1 MKLSILLA
9 VIFMAINVSNATT
22 HADAGFSMAADVKEF
37 TMHYETVDN
46 LIVLPVVINGS
57 INVNLIL
64 DTGCRNIVLFGKKLH
79 QQFAI
84 APNKKVEF
92 SGLGNGKPVTGDL
105 SLNNEVSMGPV
116 EGQFIP
122 IVIVPKPKFFAGYGN
137 IDGVIGYDIFIK
149 FEVEINSLRKLIT
162 FRPAA
167 KANLASDYKKVSIQ
181 IEDSRPIIR
190 STIFMTENSEESCS
204 VMLDTGSTL
213 GLLVK
218 TTDLTDFYT
227 GAQKTIL
234 GRGLNGHILGIK
246 ADANKLLLGD
256 FEIYSAET
264 AITYSPW
271 HNYASVGMA
280 IMKDYVVVLN
290 YCQSYAAFKKVS

>member
-1 MKLSILLA
+1 MKLPTILA
-9 VIFMAINVSNATT
+9 VILATNVGNAMID
-22 HADAGFSMAADVKEF
+22 AEAGFSMADDVAEF
-37 TMHYETVDN
+37 TMHYETIDN

-57 INVNLIL
+57 VSVNLIL

-79 QQFAI
+79 RLFDI
-84 APNKKVEF
+84 APNKKIEF
-92 SGLGNGKPVTGDL
+92 SGLGNGRPVTGDL

-122 IVIVPKPKFFAGYGN
+122 IVIVPQPNFFSGYKN

-149 FEVEINSLRKLIT
+149 FEVEINSTKQEIT

-167 KANLASDYKKVSIQ
+167 RANLSSDYQKVSIR
-181 IEDSRPIIR
+181 IEDSRPIIQ
-190 STIFMTENSEESCS
+190 STIFMSESSQQACS
-204 VMLDTGSTL
+204 IMLDTGSTL

-218 TTDLTDFYT
+218 TTDVSDFSPN
-227 GAQKTIL
+227 ARKTIL
-234 GRGLNGHILGIK
+234 GRGLNGQIMGIK
-246 ADANKLLLGD
+246 KDARKVALNG
-256 FEIYSAET
+256 FEIHSAEA

-271 HNYASVGMA
+271 HNYASVGMG

-290 YCQSYAAFKKVS
+290 YCQSYAAFKRIS